1 MIYFYSFI
9 YFTKESHFRHDIKM
23 NNLFNGVSSGP
34 ALGINRKLK
43 YYKGLILT
51 GKFDK
56 QQVWETD
63 GDFSYNVAEN
73 I

>member
-1 MIYFYSFI
+1 
-9 YFTKESHFRHDIKM
+9 M
-23 NNLFNGVSSGP
+23 NNLFKGLSSSP
-34 ALGINRKLK
+34 ALGINRKQK

-63 GDFSYNVAEN
+63 GDFSCNVTEN